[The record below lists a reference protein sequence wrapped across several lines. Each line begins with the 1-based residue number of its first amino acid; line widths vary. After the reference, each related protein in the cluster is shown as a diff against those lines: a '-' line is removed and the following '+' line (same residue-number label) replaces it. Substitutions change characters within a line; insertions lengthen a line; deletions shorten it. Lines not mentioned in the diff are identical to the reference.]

1 VSPERLEV
9 TGIAASLGVAV
20 GTVHV
25 VPRTGRA
32 PRRRAQDRARE
43 VERLK
48 AALEATRAELQIAR
62 DGLDEEMGLVLDA
75 LLLMH
80 SDRLFVDAT
89 VERIE
94 RDGLV
99 AEWALE
105 RTVASLKAP
114 LLASTNRYFRERAE
128 DLEHVGAHVLRHLRG
143 DADRWML
150 PERELVLVA
159 ADLSPADAARLL
171 GDPRV
176 LAVVTETGSA
186 TSHTALLARALEV
199 PAVVGA
205 RGLLD
210 RIEGTPEA
218 VVDALRGRV
227 IVAPDEV
234 ERDAAL
240 DRGARFLRFASS
252 LRDRAHEALRTADG
266 DAVELLANIEL
277 PAEAGAACA
286 HGASGIGLYRTEY
299 LYLERG
305 TLPDEETQLEVYRS
319 VVEAAGTGPVVLRTF
334 DLGGDK
340 LPHGA
345 RTARGPN
352 PALGLRALRL
362 SLRRPALFRAQVRA
376 VLRAA
381 VSGDVRLLLPL
392 VTTVDEL
399 RRARAIVEECA
410 RELEGE
416 GVAHARVPVGAMVE
430 VPAAA
435 LRAERLAREA
445 DFLSVGTNDLAQY
458 TFAADRNDPEV
469 ADLADPLDPALLA
482 LLRATVQGAA
492 THDRPLTM
500 CGDMAA
506 DPLALPIVL
515 GLGYRRLSTPLAALP
530 FVQETVRRVDTRT
543 LRALAAEALDL
554 DSAHQVRA
562 LVRSRLDGSLGDLWT
577 EQGLGSGAA
586 TSGSNDG
593 PPLP

>member
-1 VSPERLEV
+1 MSAPSELPPPNLERLEV
-9 TGIAASLGVAV
+9 AGIAASLGIGV

-32 PRRRAQDRARE
+32 PRRRAQDRPRE

-62 DGLDEEMGLVLDA
+62 DGLDAEMGLVIDA

-80 SDRLFVDAT
+80 SDRLLVDAA

-99 AEWALE
+99 AEWAVE
-105 RTVASLKAP
+105 RTIASLKAP
-114 LLASTNRYFRERAE
+114 LLASTNRYFRERAD
-128 DLEHVGAHVLRHLRG
+128 DLEHVSAHVLRHLRG
-143 DADRWML
+143 DAERWTL

-176 LAVVTETGSA
+176 LALVTEVGSA

-199 PAVVGA
+199 PAVVGV

-210 RIEGTPEA
+210 RVEGTPEA

-227 IVAPDEV
+227 IIAPDEV
-234 ERDAAL
+234 ERADAV
-240 DRGARFLRFASS
+240 DRGARFQRFASS
-252 LRDRAHEALRTADG
+252 LRDRAHEPLRTADG
-266 DAVELLANIEL
+266 VSVELLANIEL
-277 PAEAGAACA
+277 PAEAGAACT

-305 TLPDEETQLEVYRS
+305 ALPDEEEQLEVYRH
-319 VVEAAGTGPVVLRTF
+319 VVDVAEQGPVVLRTF

-345 RTARGPN
+345 RAPKGAN

-362 SLRRPALFRAQVRA
+362 SLRRPALFRTQVRA
-376 VLRAA
+376 VLRSA
-381 VSGDVRLLLPL
+381 VGGDVRLLLPL
-392 VTTVDEL
+392 VTTLDEL
-399 RRARAIVEECA
+399 RRARAIVDDCA
-410 RELEGE
+410 RELTSE
-416 GVAHARVPVGAMVE
+416 GVAHRTVPVGVMIE

-435 LRAERLAREA
+435 IRADRLAREA
-445 DFLSVGTNDLAQY
+445 DFLSVGTNDLVQY
-458 TFAADRNDPEV
+458 TFAADRGDAEV
-469 ADLADPLDPALLA
+469 ADLADPLDPALLS
-482 LLRATVQGAA
+482 LLRIVVDAA
-492 THDRPLTM
+492 TAHDRPLTM

-506 DPLALPIVL
+506 DPLALPIVI
-515 GLGYRRLSTPLAALP
+515 GLGFRRLSTPLAALP
-530 FVQETVRRVDTRT
+530 FVQESVRRLDTSTLATLVDD
-543 LRALAAEALDL
+543 ALELDGAP
-554 DSAHQVRA
+554 DVRS
-562 LVRSRLDGSLGDLWT
+562 LVRERLGASLGDLWV
-577 EQGLGSGAA
+577 EQGLG
-586 TSGSNDG
+586 
-593 PPLP
+593 